1 MAFFF
6 IKLISS
12 LDTLTK
18 REAAICPP
26 AIITSAE
33 VIIAEYDAILGQWER
48 EDFYNHLSN
57 YIYVGFVIV
66 ISPNSKAFLKPFPT
80 LSSCFPL
87 TLGLLHPAFDS
98 QKPETICSHSFP
110 IVPLPSLH
118 FSRPMTL
125 LAPKFDGNAC
135 YIMFGKW
142 GYSLDSVASTF
153 PIIVSVR
160 GICIWRSDLAPT
172 LHPWSPINWFDWKWQ
187 SGSKVIPVLLPARV
201 FAPKI
206 LYSNC

>member
-1 MAFFF
+1 MTPFLANESAR
-6 IKLISS
+6 IS
-12 LDTLTK
+12 
-18 REAAICPP
+18 
-26 AIITSAE
+26 IITW
-33 VIIAEYDAILGQWER
+33 VIIL
-48 EDFYNHLSN
+48 N
-57 YIYVGFVIV
+57 IYVGFVIV

-87 TLGLLHPAFDS
+87 ALGLLHPALDS

-118 FSRPMTL
+118 FSRPITF

-142 GYSLDSVASTF
+142 GYSLDAVASTF

-160 GICIWRSDLAPT
+160 GICIWHSDLAPT

-187 SGSKVIPVLLPARV
+187 SGSKSY
-201 FAPKI
+201 
-206 LYSNC
+206 LYSCQQGFLLQK